1 MSKIYYKAM
10 IEDMTSDQCSDRE
23 IECLLDHY
31 QAVVKQVGLA
41 RTAFYD
47 LADFPLAIKYKVDKF
62 KLKIDRKMVLD
73 QEQFSGVFT
82 SGDKKL
88 TVIATLEKH

>member
-1 MSKIYYKAM
+1 V
-10 IEDMTSDQCSDRE
+10 R
-23 IECLLDHY
+23 LLKL
-31 QAVVKQVGLA
+31 KQ
-41 RTAFYD
+41 
-47 LADFPLAIKYKVDKF
+47 F

-73 QEQFSGVFT
+73 QEQFWGVFT